1 MRKETIQES
10 EKMRVATTVYEVRC
24 TEVTLKVLGMRNRK
38 ADGSLLSTSTRVEY
52 TIKATGIEL
61 WAEANDVMYFETP
74 VFTLFTQESGRIRT
88 LGKFTDRV
96 KMTKWVKSNFI
107 K

>member
-10 EKMRVATTVYEVRC
+10 ERMRVATTVYEVHC

-38 ADGSLLSTSTRVEY
+38 ADGSLLATSTRVEY

-61 WAEANDVMYFETP
+61 WAEANDVMYFESP